1 MIVMIKEKIE
11 RILDNSFAKSIIEL
25 KLLSDRIAE
34 GKGSGAGVFTV
45 KYQMLYLINENGLTS
60 PQELICDLNMA
71 KSNLALLA
79 KKMINE
85 GLIVSQ
91 KEVGNRKQI
100 YYVITEKGRKELNIK
115 MKAIDNVCTN
125 ESKEMLKHLTKT
137 VEDLKKVK

>member
-1 MIVMIKEKIE
+1 MIKEKIE
-11 RILDNSFAKSIIEL
+11 KILENSFAKSIIEL

-60 PQELICDLNMA
+60 PQELIHDLNMA

-85 GLIVSQ
+85 GLIIRQ

-100 YYVITEKGRKELNIK
+100 YYVITEKGKKELSVK
-115 MKAIDNVCTN
+115 MKAIENVFSSD
-125 ESKEMLKHLTKT
+125 SKEMLKHLSKT
-137 VEDLKKVK
+137 VESLKNVK